1 MESVND
7 EKYIVFKK
15 AEFFQMMGQLA
26 LPPYEDPHT
35 GGQVGSDWDCAPISQ
50 RILDAAT
57 IVSLPDAVV
66 IRRQDFLAAP
76 ALATYADCL
85 GLVSKT
91 TEDEELQKRLLAV
104 ADYFHQQA
112 QLAAE
117 EGHKWPD

>member
-1 MESVND
+1 MGTVND
-7 EKYIVFKK
+7 EKYIVFRRE
-15 AEFFQMMGQLA
+15 EFFQMMGQLA
-26 LPPYEDPHT
+26 LPPYQDPHT
-35 GGQVGSDWDCAPISQ
+35 GDQVGGDWDCAPIADNIQSTAD
-50 RILDAAT
+50 I
-57 IVSLPDAVV
+57 ISLRDAVV
-66 IRRQDFLAAP
+66 IRRQDYLAAP
-76 ALATYADCL
+76 ALATYADCI